1 MFHVIVRATSVVI
14 KPGKEAMSV
23 LTPLINLHTYED
35 EFQDVTRVLGFIY
48 DEQHDVLYFH
58 RGIDIQYLR
67 KLLVSCDIVS
77 EPFDPYVE
85 MKYNFE
91 EVIPPRDDD
100 QQDCIDFIAGENAH
114 ASNINDSQIFLVKKT
129 GFGKA
134 EPYTRKIPTPTPQG
148 YTLMGDLKVGDYVF
162 DQNGKPTKVTGV
174 FDQGER
180 PIYEITFSDGRHAY
194 CADEHLWKVFTYS
207 GKGFVLKTKDLLYT
221 YRFKHAGEDPTRDPY
236 KYRFKIPVCKPVEF
250 PKRNDLPIDPWVLGC
265 FIGNGCCRERPLTI
279 SACSAEIPNKI
290 AEILGYKVKKSCDFN
305 YSYVFYNPRTL
316 KPIQT
321 EDFFAEL
328 PEFIGAYSYHKRI
341 PQIYLT
347 ADKHTR
353 LSILQGLMDTDG
365 HISVNE
371 NRFHIGYT
379 STSEGLLHDI
389 QQILYSFGWS
399 GRITPDQRI
408 EKYTKGFCGVL
419 TFRIPNEFKWML
431 FRTKK
436 KLDVAKSAKH
446 QLQDKRYNG
455 LLIKNIR
462 YIGDVPC
469 RCIMVDNPEHLY
481 LTEDFI
487 VTHNTFC
494 TGYAIGLYN
503 AKALIVTHRDNL
515 RDQWVDSLINMN
527 GYPERSMHEITTTA
541 EFEQIA
547 TGRFD
552 RNAYRDID
560 IFLITHATFRAG
572 LKRVGD
578 IEIAQNFG
586 RNLGI
591 GLKVIDEAHLEFR
604 DTILL
609 DIVFNVRRNLYI
621 TATDGRSSK
630 DENSIFRHVFSN
642 TTFYQKKVL
651 DPKIP
656 KHPDKWVEY
665 ITVDVNTH
673 VKPNV
678 YRFRVAGG
686 KGMSAVSYGKWVI
699 AHDPKQT
706 HFKACVDIVKQI
718 YKEEP
723 TAKIL
728 LFMPLIELCTE
739 CAYFL
744 IQHLNYDESFDYDL
758 NIKTVNSHNSKSE
771 NEINKRADIIV
782 TTIQSLGTGSDIK
795 GVTDIINCSPIVSK
809 IVVQQVL
816 GRIRYIPKKCHYYDI
831 VDQSVPADRFWW
843 KSRSKTLKRL
853 CTNSQHISWVEEEP
867 V

>member
-129 GFGKA
+129 GFGK
-134 EPYTRKIPTPTPQG
+134 
-148 YTLMGDLKVGDYVF
+148 
-162 DQNGKPTKVTGV
+162 
-174 FDQGER
+174 
-180 PIYEITFSDGRHAY
+180 
-194 CADEHLWKVFTYS
+194 
-207 GKGFVLKTKDLLYT
+207 
-221 YRFKHAGEDPTRDPY
+221 
-236 KYRFKIPVCKPVEF
+236 
-250 PKRNDLPIDPWVLGC
+250 
-265 FIGNGCCRERPLTI
+265 
-279 SACSAEIPNKI
+279 
-290 AEILGYKVKKSCDFN
+290 
-305 YSYVFYNPRTL
+305 
-316 KPIQT
+316 
-321 EDFFAEL
+321 
-328 PEFIGAYSYHKRI
+328 
-341 PQIYLT
+341 
-347 ADKHTR
+347 
-353 LSILQGLMDTDG
+353 
-365 HISVNE
+365 
-371 NRFHIGYT
+371 
-379 STSEGLLHDI
+379 
-389 QQILYSFGWS
+389 
-399 GRITPDQRI
+399 
-408 EKYTKGFCGVL
+408 
-419 TFRIPNEFKWML
+419 
-431 FRTKK
+431 
-436 KLDVAKSAKH
+436 
-446 QLQDKRYNG
+446 
-455 LLIKNIR
+455 
-462 YIGDVPC
+462 
-469 RCIMVDNPEHLY
+469 
-481 LTEDFI
+481 
-487 VTHNTFC
+487 TFC
-494 TGYAIGLYN
+494 TGYAIGLYT

-515 RDQWVDSLINMN
+515 RDQSLDSLINMN
-527 GYPERSMHEITTTA
+527 GYPECSMHEITTTA